1 MSPAS
6 SMADARQVAPVPP
19 QASAAAPSSA
29 LSTAPSAVPTRRTVD
44 AFTRSLHAL
53 LALSFV
59 GAYLT
64 AESEIFRLVHV
75 TLGYTLGGLLVARVL
90 WGLLGPRHAR
100 LSAMG
105 GKLRGLGAWWRGLRT
120 GQAAWRQAQNLYM
133 ALSVVTVLL
142 VIAPVVLSGYVT
154 YQEWTGEWMEE
165 VHEFFGNFMLIAVLA
180 HVAGVVMLSLL
191 RRRNLA
197 APMLTGRVEG
207 NGPDLIQSNHWP
219 LAALLLT
226 AVMSFWVW
234 QWQASPQ
241 GQGQGQAQAETGV
254 SWLHPAAGQAQSE
267 DDDD

>member
-1 MSPAS
+1 MSHAS
-6 SMADARQVAPVPP
+6 SMADAGQAAAVPP
-19 QASAAAPSSA
+19 QASAAAPSP
-29 LSTAPSAVPTRRTVD
+29 APSRALTRRTVD

-100 LSAMG
+100 LSALW
-105 GKLRGLGAWWRGLRT
+105 GKLRGLGVWWQGLRT
-120 GQAAWRQAQNLYM
+120 GQVAWRQAQNLYM
-133 ALSVVTVLL
+133 ALSVATVLL

-165 VHEFFGNFMLIAVLA
+165 VHEFFGNFMLMAVLA

-207 NGPDLIQSNHWP
+207 AGPDLIQSNHWP
-219 LAALLLT
+219 LAALLLA

-234 QWQASPQ
+234 QWQTSPEASSDS
-241 GQGQGQAQAETGV
+241 AV
-254 SWLHPAAGQAQSE
+254 SWLHSAGGKAQSE
-267 DDDD
+267 NDDD

>member
-1 MSPAS
+1 MSHAS
-6 SMADARQVAPVPP
+6 SMADARQAAPVPP
-19 QASAAAPSSA
+19 QASAAAPSPA
-29 LSTAPSAVPTRRTVD
+29 PTRRTVD
-44 AFTRSLHAL
+44 GFTRSLHAL

-75 TLGYTLGGLLVARVL
+75 TLGYTLGGLLMARVL
-90 WGLLGPRHAR
+90 WGLFGPRHAR
-100 LSAMG
+100 LSALW
-105 GKLRGLGAWWRGLRT
+105 GKLRGLGAWWQGLRT
-120 GQAAWRQAQNLYM
+120 GQASWRQAQNLYM
-133 ALSVVTVLL
+133 ALSVVAVLL
-142 VIAPVVLSGYVT
+142 AIAPVVLSGYVT

-165 VHEFFGNFMLIAVLA
+165 VHEFFGNFMLMAVLA

-197 APMLTGRVEG
+197 APMLTGRVAG

-219 LAALLLT
+219 LAALLLA

-234 QWQASPQ
+234 QWQGSPQ
-241 GQGQGQAQAETGV
+241 GQGQADPAF
-254 SWLHPAAGQAQSE
+254 SWLHPAGGKAQSE